1 MTNSVLTPRWTPLK
15 FHAEQNRLWNVGTRF
30 RTVPAGRRSGKTE
43 LAKRF
48 GIIQALTYTSTSDG
62 WFVFSAPTH
71 MQAKRIF
78 WRDLKAMIPKELMRG
93 RPSESELTI
102 RLVNGAEIT
111 VLGMDAPERIEGR
124 PLDWICCDEYANMK
138 PEVWQENIRP
148 ALSTLGRAGS
158 GWFTGVPEGRNHY
171 FHMTVKA
178 SQDDMNDWSN
188 HHWLSADILD
198 AEEIESAKKEMDE
211 LTFLQEYEASF
222 VNFSGRAYHA
232 FDRNTHCAN
241 LQYNEQKP
249 IALCFDFNVS
259 PAICVIAQE
268 DNRKNC
274 TNVIGEVYIPRNGNT
289 VAVCHR
295 IINDWGNHKG
305 DVLCYGD
312 ATGGARG
319 TSQVR
324 GSDWDIVKEELRMVF
339 KDRLKMRVPRSNPRE
354 RVRVNAMNARMKNAS
369 GDIRLLV
376 DERKAPMTVLDL
388 EGVILL
394 EGGSG
399 EIDKKA
405 DPSLTHLTDALGYYV
420 QRAHKPL
427 AKSITVTQEV

>member
-1 MTNSVLTPRWTPLK
+1 MS
-15 FHAEQNRLWNVGTRF
+15 
-30 RTVPAGRRSGKTE
+30 
-43 LAKRF
+43 
-48 GIIQALTYTSTSDG
+48 ALTYIKSADG

-71 MQAKRIF
+71 SQAKRIF
-78 WRDLKAMIPKELMRG
+78 WKDLKALIPANLQRG
-93 RPSESELTI
+93 KPSESELII
-102 RLVNGAEIT
+102 RLVNGAELQ

-138 PEVWQENIRP
+138 PAVWQENIRP
-148 ALSTLGRAGS
+148 ALSTRGRAG
-158 GWFTGVPEGRNHY
+158 GAWFTGVPEGRNHY
-171 FHMTVKA
+171 FHMSVKA
-178 SQDDMNDWSN
+178 QSAEMPDWSN
-188 HHWLSADILD
+188 HHWISSDILD
-198 AEEIESAKKEMDE
+198 DAEIESAKREMDE

-222 VNFSGRAYHA
+222 VNFSGRAYYA
-232 FDRNTHCAN
+232 FDRHTHCST
-241 LQYNEQKP
+241 LHYDKQRP

-259 PAICVIAQE
+259 PAICVIVQE
-268 DNRKNC
+268 DNVHDC

-295 IINDWGNHKG
+295 LIADWSEHEG

-324 GSDWDIVKEELRMVF
+324 GSDWDIIKDELRMVF
-339 KDRLKMRVPRSNPRE
+339 RDRLKMRVPRGNPRE
-354 RVRVNAMNARMKNAS
+354 RVRVNAMNARLKNAS
-369 GDIRLLV
+369 GDIRLKV
-376 DERKAPMTVLDL
+376 DVDKAPMVAFDL

-405 DPSLTHLTDALGYYV
+405 DGSLTHLTDALGYYI
-420 QRAHKPL
+420 QRAHAPL
-427 AKSITVTQEV
+427 AKNIIITQHV

>member
-1 MTNSVLTPRWTPLK
+1 MSNSLLTPRWYPLEYHHEQASVWTTP
-15 FHAEQNRLWNVGTRF
+15 TRF
-30 RTVPAGRRSGKTE
+30 KTIPAGRRSGKTE
-43 LAKRF
+43 LAKRW
-48 GIIQALTYTSTSDG
+48 GAMAALTYTASADG

-71 MQAKRIF
+71 SQAKRIF
-78 WRDLKAMIPKELMRG
+78 WKDLKAMIPANLQRG
-93 RPSESELTI
+93 KPSESELII
-102 RLVNGAEIT
+102 RLVNGAELQ

-138 PEVWQENIRP
+138 PSVWQENIRP
-148 ALSTLGRAGS
+148 ALSTRGRAG
-158 GWFTGVPEGRNHY
+158 GAWFTGVPEGRNHY
-171 FHMTVKA
+171 FHMSVKA
-178 SQDDMNDWSN
+178 QSAEMPDWSN
-188 HHWLSADILD
+188 HHWISSDILD
-198 AEEIESAKKEMDE
+198 DAEIESAKREMDE

-232 FDRNTHCAN
+232 FDRATHCAN
-241 LQYNEQKP
+241 LQYNEQRP
-249 IALCFDFNVS
+249 LALCFDFNVS

-268 DNRKNC
+268 DSRKDC
-274 TNVIGEVYIPRNGNT
+274 TNIIGEVYIPRNGNT

-295 IINDWGNHKG
+295 IIKDWGNHKG

-324 GSDWDIVKEELRMVF
+324 GSDWDIIKEELRMVF
-339 KDRLKMRVPRSNPRE
+339 KDRLKMRVPRANPRE

-376 DERKAPMTVLDL
+376 DEIKAPMTVLDL
-388 EGVILL
+388 EAVILL

-399 EIDKKA
+399 EIDKKS
-405 DPSLTHLTDALGYYV
+405 DSNSTHLTDALGYYV

-427 AKSITVTQEV
+427 AKSITVTQHV